1 MKLRPRRYYKGDSYE
16 YVDDTPN
23 TARSDV
29 SDSVRTMTPA
39 ALVRDPPGTAVKK
52 SPTAA
57 KISRDEAMTRGL
69 TYHRTG
75 RTAEAERL
83 YKAVLAVSPRDADA
97 LHLLGVCA
105 DATGDPT
112 RAVMLIGQALAI
124 RDNAGF

>member
-1 MKLRPRRYYKGDSYE
+1 MKLRPRRYCKGDSYE

-29 SDSVRTMTPA
+29 SDSVRTMTTA
-39 ALVRDPPGTAVKK
+39 VLVRDPPGTAVKK

-83 YKAVLAVSPRDADA
+83 YKAVLATPTPSICSVSAPMRQ
-97 LHLLGVCA
+97 
-105 DATGDPT
+105 ATQPE
-112 RAVMLIGQALAI
+112 RSC
-124 RDNAGF
+124 